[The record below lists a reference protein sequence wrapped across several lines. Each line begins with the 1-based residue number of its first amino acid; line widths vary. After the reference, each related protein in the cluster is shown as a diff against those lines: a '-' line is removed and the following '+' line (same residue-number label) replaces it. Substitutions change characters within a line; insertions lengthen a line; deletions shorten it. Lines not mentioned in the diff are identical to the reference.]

1 MYFLQFKLLKP
12 LTEINNI
19 SITQFNSISFTEN
32 QSCLGRWIFINCYLW
47 NSKILTSI
55 NKNNYIIMNVLLSK
69 FTTKHNTAPFS
80 QIKIEDYFPAFQ
92 EGIAL
97 AKTEIDAIVNNPE
110 APTFENTVVAM
121 DFAGDILDR
130 LSSVFFNLN
139 SAETSDEMQK
149 IAQEVSPLLSEFG
162 NDITLNAALFAKIK
176 TVYEQK
182 ENLNL
187 TPEQTT
193 LLDKK
198 YKSFSRNGAN
208 LPEDKKDQL
217 REIDKELSKL
227 SLQFGENVLAETN
240 AFELHLT
247 DEKDLAGL
255 PEGTIEAARLLA
267 KEKEKEGWIFTLDH
281 PSYVPFLTYADNRE
295 LRKKMA
301 IAFGARS
308 FQNNEFDNQENVLKI
323 AKLRFE
329 RANLLGYKTH
339 AHFVLEERMAQ
350 SPEKV
355 FTFLNDLL
363 AKAKPAAQKEFAE
376 LAAFAK
382 ELDGIEQLEKWDGAY
397 YSEKLKQQLFNLD
410 DEKLKPYFQLE
421 KVLDG
426 AFTVAKK
433 LYGLTFTEVFD
444 IDKYHEEVT
453 TYEVTDAENNLVS
466 IFYAD
471 FFPRKGKRNGAWMTS
486 FKSQSKKD
494 GVNERPHISNV
505 CNFTKPTETKP
516 SLLTFNEVTT
526 LFHEFG
532 HGLHGM
538 LANTTYPSLSG
549 TSVFWDFVEL
559 PSQIMENWC
568 YEPEALALFANHYE
582 TGEII
587 PIEYVQKIKESASF
601 QEGMA
606 TLRQLS
612 FGLLDM
618 AWHGQDPTSI
628 TDLKT
633 FETEQFANTQLYPDV
648 KENAMSTA
656 FSHIFQGGYS
666 SGYYSYKWAEVLD
679 ADAFEYFQE
688 SGIFNVE
695 VATKFKENVLS
706 KGGTEHPMILYKRF
720 RGQEPKPEALLK
732 RAGLL

>member
-1 MYFLQFKLLKP
+1 MNILLQKFDTKLD
-12 LTEINNI
+12 
-19 SITQFNSISFTEN
+19 
-32 QSCLGRWIFINCYLW
+32 
-47 NSKILTSI
+47 
-55 NKNNYIIMNVLLSK
+55 
-69 FTTKHNTAPFS
+69 TAPFS
-80 QIKIEDYFPAFQ
+80 KINNDDYLPAFQ
-92 EGIAL
+92 EAIVL
-97 AKTEIDAIVNNPE
+97 AKAEIDAIVKSKEKPTLKNTIE
-110 APTFENTVVAM
+110 ALSFS
-121 DFAGDILDR
+121 GDTLDR
-130 LSSVFFNLN
+130 ISSIFFNLN

-162 NDITLNAALFAKIK
+162 NDVRLNAALFAKVK
-176 TVYEQK
+176 TVYDQRDSLD
-182 ENLNL
+182 LN
-187 TPEQTT
+187 PEQTT
-193 LLDKK
+193 LLDKQ

-208 LPEDKKDQL
+208 LPEEKKNQL

-247 DEKDLAGL
+247 DYNHLAGL
-255 PEGTIEAARLLA
+255 PEGTIEAARSLA
-267 KEKEKEGWIFTLDH
+267 KAQEKEGWIFTLDH
-281 PSYVPFLTYADNRE
+281 PSYIPFVTYADNRE

-301 IAFGARS
+301 IAFGARC
-308 FQNNEFDNQENVLKI
+308 FQNNEFDNQEIVLKI

-339 AHFVLEERMAQ
+339 AHFVLEERMAE

-355 FTFLNDLL
+355 LSFSNDLL
-363 AKAKPAAQKEFAE
+363 AKAKPAAQKEFE
-376 LAAFAK
+376 QLSAFAK

-421 KVLDG
+421 KVLNG
-426 AFTVAKK
+426 AFTIAGK
-433 LYGLTFTEVFD
+433 LFGLTFTEIFD

-453 TYEVTDAENNLVS
+453 TYEVTDKNNELVAV
-466 IFYAD
+466 FYAD

-486 FKSQSKKD
+486 FKSQYVKD
-494 GVNERPHISNV
+494 GINERPHISNV

-538 LANTTYPSLSG
+538 LANTVYPNLSG
-549 TSVFWDFVEL
+549 TSVYWDFVEL

-568 YEPEALALFANHYE
+568 YEPEALALFAHHYE
-582 TGEII
+582 TGEVI
-587 PIEYVQKIKESASF
+587 PQEYVQKIKESASF
-601 QEGMA
+601 QEGLA
-606 TLRQLS
+606 TMRQLS

-618 AWHGQDPTSI
+618 AWHGQDPTNI
-628 TDLKT
+628 TDIKS
-633 FETEQFANTQLYPDV
+633 FETEQFASTQLYPDV

-679 ADAFEYFQE
+679 ADAFDYFLE
-688 SGIFNVE
+688 EGIFNTE
-695 VATKFKENVLS
+695 VAEKFKENVLS

-720 RGQEPKPEALLK
+720 RGKEPKPDALLK

>member
-1 MYFLQFKLLKP
+1 MSVLTQYF
-12 LTEINNI
+12 N
-19 SITQFNSISFTEN
+19 
-32 QSCLGRWIFINCYLW
+32 
-47 NSKILTSI
+47 
-55 NKNNYIIMNVLLSK
+55 
-69 FTTKHNTAPFS
+69 TKHNTAPFS
-80 QIKIEDYFPAFQ
+80 QIKIEDYVPAFQ

-97 AKTEIDAIVNNPE
+97 AKAEIDAIVNNPE
-110 APTFENTVVAM
+110 APTFENTIVAM
-121 DFAGDILDR
+121 DYSGDILDR
-130 LSSVFFNLN
+130 LSSIFFNLN
-139 SAETSDEMQK
+139 SAETNDEMQK
-149 IAQEVSPLLSEFG
+149 IAQEISPLLSEFG
-162 NDITLNAALFAKIK
+162 NDIRLNAELFAKVK
-176 TVYEQK
+176 AVYDQK
-182 ENLNL
+182 ESLNLN
-187 TPEQTT
+187 PEQTT

-208 LPEDKKDQL
+208 LPEEKKNQL

-240 AFELHLT
+240 NFELHLT
-247 DEKDLAGL
+247 DEKDLSGL

-267 KEKEKEGWIFTLDH
+267 KNQEKEGWIFTLDH

-301 IAFGARS
+301 IAFGAKG
-308 FQNNEFDNQENVLKI
+308 FQKNEFNNEENVLKI
-323 AKLRFE
+323 AKLRHE

-339 AHFVLEERMAQ
+339 AHFVLEERMAE

-355 FTFLNDLL
+355 FSFLNDLL

-376 LAAFAK
+376 LTAFAK
-382 ELDGIEQLEKWDGAY
+382 ELDGIDQLEKWDGAY

-426 AFTVAKK
+426 AFTVAKN

-453 TYEVTDAENNLVS
+453 TYEVKDANDNLVS

-486 FKSQSKKD
+486 FKSQYVKD

-538 LANTTYPSLSG
+538 LADTVYPSLSG
-549 TSVFWDFVEL
+549 TSVYWDFVEL

-601 QEGMA
+601 QEGLA

-618 AWHGQDPTSI
+618 AWHGQDPSSI
-628 TDLKT
+628 TDLKA
-633 FETEQFANTQLYPDV
+633 FETEQFASTQLYPDV

-679 ADAFEYFQE
+679 ADAFEYFHE
-688 SGIFNVE
+688 NGIFNE
-695 VATKFKENVLS
+695 EIAKKFKDNVLS
-706 KGGTEHPMILYKRF
+706 KGGTEHPMVLYKRF